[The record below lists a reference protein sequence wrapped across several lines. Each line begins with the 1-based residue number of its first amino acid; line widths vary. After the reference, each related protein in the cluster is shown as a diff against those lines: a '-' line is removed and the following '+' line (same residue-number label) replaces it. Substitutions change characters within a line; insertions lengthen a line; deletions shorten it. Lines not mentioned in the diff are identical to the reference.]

1 MRKPLAILTIVGCL
15 TGTLHAA
22 EPGPILQSA
31 ARHAARMTLVR
42 GQQTDCQVAA
52 RQGEQD
58 GRARQGSGGWFAGGL
73 LLTPFFVPIMPIVA
87 HTGDPT
93 PPADALSGISRDDMG
108 CYTTGYVRA
117 AKGKRV
123 KAAWIGY
130 GVSAG
135 LWAALVS
142 TLVAS
147 DGY

>member
-1 MRKPLAILTIVGCL
+1 MASAIDRLGDKL
-15 TGTLHAA
+15 
-22 EPGPILQSA
+22 SA
-31 ARHAARMTLVR
+31 VT
-42 GQQTDCQVAA
+42 
-52 RQGEQD
+52 RQ
-58 GRARQGSGGWFAGGL
+58 
-73 LLTPFFVPIMPIVA
+73 IMPIVA

-108 CYTTGYVRA
+108 CYTTGCVRT